1 MMHAW
6 GSKCRSS
13 NSKSIR
19 LDINT
24 PYNVMAE
31 KGSSINN
38 LIIVKMSAPFFA
50 GFHLCKSGTRRAHN
64 IVGFSEAN
72 DIFLD
77 LRCWKLV
84 IPKKLCLT
92 GHTPYNHDNF
102 QLLKS
107 KNRSCTSLTPST
119 LSALRVANLHRRRPA
134 KKAALIFLRM
144 SLFIVRC
151 CQSVGA
157 GPCTPL
163 PECFLGHVFLV
174 LNVCRWCLLMCR

>member
-6 GSKCRSS
+6 GNKCRSPS
-13 NSKSIR
+13 SKPIR

-38 LIIVKMSAPFFA
+38 PIMVKMSGPFFA

-64 IVGFSEAN
+64 IVGFNEGN

-92 GHTPYNHDNF
+92 GHTDVSPHFHVTFSGPY
-102 QLLKS
+102 K
-107 KNRSCTSLTPST
+107 C
-119 LSALRVANLHRRRPA
+119 SAAVPRNIFGPQKCSAAASRNIFGPQNVPRRLRVTFSGLKMFRGGSA
-134 KKAALIFLRM
+134 
-144 SLFIVRC
+144 
-151 CQSVGA
+151 
-157 GPCTPL
+157 
-163 PECFLGHVFLV
+163 
-174 LNVCRWCLLMCR
+174 

>member
-6 GSKCRSS
+6 GNKCRNRS
-13 NSKSIR
+13 SKSIR
-19 LDINT
+19 FSINT

-38 LIIVKMSAPFFA
+38 LIIVKMSGPFFA

-84 IPKKLCLT
+84 RPKKLCLM
-92 GHTPYNHDNF
+92 GHTPYNRDNF
-102 QLLKS
+102 QLINS
-107 KNRSCTSLTPST
+107 KKRSCTSLTPST
-119 LSALRVANLHRRRPA
+119 FISPSCGQPAQTQASKESSANLP
-134 KKAALIFLRM
+134 
-144 SLFIVRC
+144 
-151 CQSVGA
+151 
-157 GPCTPL
+157 
-163 PECFLGHVFLV
+163 
-174 LNVCRWCLLMCR
+174 